1 MPSARVS
8 RTCSR
13 RPGTGSVSAAGTGP
27 AYRRGP
33 GGALIYR
40 VRVSTSLS
48 PEEIRAAAETHH
60 ELGPGYQ
67 DAVIESFLD
76 KVGREIDARVDARL
90 AQQQPASPSAR
101 DRRGHSGSPM
111 ALAITSMA
119 LGIPISAIA
128 VAAGT
133 HPAGFM
139 GLLVVWIAIAVI
151 NIVYN
156 VSYAAR
162 LRHPLDRL

>member
-1 MPSARVS
+1 LRLHGDSDS
-8 RTCSR
+8 
-13 RPGTGSVSAAGTGP
+13 
-27 AYRRGP
+27 
-33 GGALIYR
+33 GAIYR

-60 ELGPGYQ
+60 ELGPRYQ

-90 AQQQPASPSAR
+90 AQQSAQPSPGY
-101 DRRGHSGSPM
+101 RRGHSGSPM

-128 VAAGT
+128 VAAGA

-151 NIVYN
+151 NIAYN
-156 VSYAAR
+156 IGYTTR
-162 LRHPLDRL
+162 FRQPPDRF